1 MTDGELENKT
11 KGDWS
16 LFFSEVKDLYT
27 MQDFFAFPAAFL
39 KERLEELQNCVDLGV
54 VEYKRSL
61 LSRSFELI
69 ESLKYDARGFDKIG
83 QWADRLQYGLYL
95 SMIQHLICRG
105 SIRIRKAKHDY
116 PEQEKENATAP
127 ATDLKTVIADVSE
140 RLKNKP
146 ELQKNP
152 HIKQILMQISI
163 YKKELA
169 ETRRL
174 AASMPRE
181 KAAGLAANFKK
192 RVEEITWSASENHR
206 KLLDELEPKPAA
218 PVKGLPSY
226 DLAPLAPLY
235 LSQAKAFS
243 SLASRFSFVEEQ
255 RSGARDVLIPLLG
268 QRETWFRLME
278 REVKAYNLLE
288 PFEGGERRAAMEFT
302 REVVRILDR
311 EAEEAFR

>member
-1 MTDGELENKT
+1 MTGGELENKIR
-11 KGDWS
+11 GDWT
-16 LFFSEVKDLYT
+16 LFSSEAKDLYT
-27 MQDFFAFPAAFL
+27 MQDFLAFPASFL
-39 KERLEELQNCVDLGV
+39 KEGLEELQGCVDLGV

-83 QWADRLQYGLYL
+83 QWADRLRYGLYL
-95 SMIQHLICRG
+95 SMIQHFICKG
-105 SIRIRKAKHDY
+105 VIRIRRTRQEL
-116 PEQEKENATAP
+116 PEQENESAAAP

-146 ELQKNP
+146 ELQKNQ

-181 KAAGLAANFKK
+181 KAAGLVANFKK
-192 RVEEITWSASENHR
+192 RVEEITRSASENHR
-206 KLLDELEPKPAA
+206 KLIDELEPKPAA

-243 SLASRFSFVEEQ
+243 SLSSRFSFVEEQ
-255 RSGARDVLIPLLG
+255 RSGAREVLIPLLG
-268 QRETWFRLME
+268 QRETYLRLIE
-278 REVKAYNLLE
+278 REVKAYTLLE
-288 PFEGGERRAAMEFT
+288 PFEGGERRAAMEIT